1 MAPSLVRW
9 KLRNQ
14 IIGILAL
21 ILLASCA
28 STLTVESDSEK
39 KAGIPFFVQKEIIQ
53 KETKYLYDWIEISL
67 IKESIKM
74 LNATLKL
81 VVLNV
86 KAFQTLA
93 DTGYKLCSRF
103 LK

>member
-1 MAPSLVRW
+1 M

-67 IKESIKM
+67 IKEEQKPV
-74 LNATLKL
+74 AK
-81 VVLNV
+81 
-86 KAFQTLA
+86 
-93 DTGYKLCSRF
+93 
-103 LK
+103 